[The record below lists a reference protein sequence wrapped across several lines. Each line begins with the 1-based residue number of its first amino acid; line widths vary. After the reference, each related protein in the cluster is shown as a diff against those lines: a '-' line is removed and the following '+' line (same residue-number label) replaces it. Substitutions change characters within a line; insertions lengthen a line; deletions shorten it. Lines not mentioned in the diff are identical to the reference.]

1 MYNEL
6 LIVYESLSNS
16 EVNKISLLANT
27 SAFINEYIDKINW
40 VGFYLNINN
49 KLFLGPFQGKV
60 ACSVIDFGKGVCG
73 SSFESMK
80 TIVVDDVS
88 IHPNHIYCDSNSK
101 SEVVIPIIVN
111 NHVYGVLDL
120 DSPILNRFDNDLV
133 IFLENIVTIL
143 TNKLIELK

>member
-6 LIVYESLSNS
+6 LTVYESLTNS

-88 IHPNHIYCDSNSK
+88 IYPNHIYCDSNSK

-133 IFLENIVTIL
+133 TFLENIVTIL

>member
-6 LIVYESLSNS
+6 LTVYESLSNS

-88 IHPNHIYCDSNSK
+88 IYPNHIYCDSNSK

-133 IFLENIVTIL
+133 TFLENIVTIL